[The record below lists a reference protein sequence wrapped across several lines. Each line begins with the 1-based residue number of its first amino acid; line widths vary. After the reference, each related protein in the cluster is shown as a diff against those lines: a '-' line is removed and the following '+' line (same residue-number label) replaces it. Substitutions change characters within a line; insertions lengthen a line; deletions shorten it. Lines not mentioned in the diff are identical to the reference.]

1 MGKTQPEKS
10 SVRKL
15 RGFNQPQAET
25 SLEAEVPRV
34 LNRTTGIRV
43 NRKEAVGTGL
53 GSHRKE
59 HRTRKREATDGQAA
73 SRIQETTFGPR
84 TWVSAPPPS
93 LLWLCVHGVWQG
105 LAPPPWVQ
113 GRRRGRKGLRG
124 ELACSQDT
132 GSRSISRVIG
142 LIPPCLRSGP
152 LFPFVCITPDWNACC
167 CLCVVLNQSS
177 VMTNMNVSDGCFPGP
192 FVASIKG

>member
-59 HRTRKREATDGQAA
+59 HRTRKREA
-73 SRIQETTFGPR
+73 F
-84 TWVSAPPPS
+84 W
-93 LLWLCVHGVWQG
+93 W
-105 LAPPPWVQ
+105 
-113 GRRRGRKGLRG
+113 
-124 ELACSQDT
+124 
-132 GSRSISRVIG
+132 
-142 LIPPCLRSGP
+142 
-152 LFPFVCITPDWNACC
+152 
-167 CLCVVLNQSS
+167 
-177 VMTNMNVSDGCFPGP
+177 
-192 FVASIKG
+192 